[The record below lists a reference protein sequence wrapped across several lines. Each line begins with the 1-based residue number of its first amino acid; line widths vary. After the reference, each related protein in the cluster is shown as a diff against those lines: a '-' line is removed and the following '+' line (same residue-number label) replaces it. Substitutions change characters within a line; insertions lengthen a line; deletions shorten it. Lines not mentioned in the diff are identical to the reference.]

1 MPPISVMI
9 KPVSGL
15 CNMRCQY
22 CFYADELARR
32 GQGIF
37 APMQEETLEKLI
49 RRIFA
54 YADGFVSLAFQ
65 GGEPTLAGAAF
76 YRKVLELESV
86 YNARS
91 LPVHHAIQT
100 NGLALDDELLSVLK
114 KGRFLV
120 GLSVDG
126 TKEFHDARR
135 RDWAGNGTYD
145 RVMATAEKLRRA
157 GIEYNIL
164 CVVGKTV
171 ARHPKEV
178 FEALSPHGFLQFIP
192 RLEPFEGAASGRAQE
207 NSGYI
212 VDAETN
218 VSDVL
223 GAALEN
229 SSPEVLTADT
239 QENHDPDALTA
250 ADYGHFL
257 VETYKL
263 YARALR
269 SGHYVSVRAF
279 DNWLNMLSGRLPE
292 NCGFAGHCVP
302 NYLVESNGNV
312 YPCDF
317 YALDEWLLG
326 NINQTNFKRLAASEK
341 MREFCERSY
350 KPDQACLACP
360 YGGICHGGCRRDRE
374 PALPDGSYGR
384 NRLCE
389 GYQMFFENCLEDMR
403 ALQREIA
410 AGKVRI

>member
-22 CFYADELARR
+22 CFYADELSRR
-32 GQGIF
+32 GEGVF
-37 APMQEETLEKLI
+37 APMEEETLEKLI

-54 YADGFVSLAFQ
+54 YAEGFVSLAFQ

-76 YRKVLELESV
+76 YRKVLELESI
-86 YNARS
+86 YNARN

-114 KGRFLV
+114 KGHFLM

-135 RDWAGNGTYD
+135 RDWSGNGTYD
-145 RVMATAEKLRRA
+145 RVMATAEKLCQA

-178 FEALSPHGFLQFIP
+178 FEALAPHGFLQFIP
-192 RLEPFEGAASGRAQE
+192 RLEPFEEAVPGGAPESSGDIVGPE
-207 NSGYI
+207 N
-212 VDAETN
+212 N
-218 VSDVL
+218 
-223 GAALEN
+223 
-229 SSPEVLTADT
+229 
-239 QENHDPDALTA
+239 DPDALTA

-257 VETYKL
+257 IKTYKL

-326 NINQTNFKRLAASEK
+326 NINQSNFKRLAASEK

-350 KPDQACLACP
+350 KPDPACLTCP

-389 GYQMFFENCLEDMR
+389 GYMMFFENCLEDMR
-403 ALQREIA
+403 GLQREIA
-410 AGKVRI
+410 AGKIRGI